1 MHGVG
6 HRPGIF
12 KVPPIENRPHIV
24 FFPPADSIRN
34 SHTGDKPC
42 CDGGGYSMRKA
53 PSLVLIAVFL
63 VSLFGGLSVVPS
75 AKAVAQEVTYNL
87 GTEPA
92 TLDPGITATLAD
104 VNIDLQVFDGL
115 TRLDSKSV
123 PQPAIAKSWTISK
136 DGKTYLFTLRDASWT
151 NGTPVTAYDF
161 EYAWKRALS
170 PELAS
175 AYAWQAYYIYGGE
188 AFNTSIKVGSKY
200 YVQAVDAKGNPLT
213 KTVGGKVVPV
223 PSTKEIDPSKN
234 VGVRALNAKTLKVYL
249 QSPTAYF
256 LSLTA
261 FPTYMPVCK
270 AVVSKN
276 AKWDSDVKTFV
287 TDGPFKLTEWS
298 HNEKLVFVKNPTYW
312 DKDKVKLTKITY
324 YMVEDASTAL
334 SMYQSGQLDA
344 SSTVPLSEL
353 PKLVASGDVTIFP
366 YLETYYFKVNVT
378 KKPFSDV
385 RVRKA
390 LLLAI
395 DRKGITQS
403 ITKGGQIPALAY
415 VPYGIADALPGSD
428 FRKASQ
434 VGFFKDNDIATA
446 KALLAQAGYPNGKG
460 FPAFALLFNT
470 SNLTKTICEAIQ
482 GMWKKNLG
490 ITCTLRNEELGVFV
504 DDLIALNYDVALAAW
519 SGDYMDPNT
528 FLDMYVT
535 GAGNSQTGWSN
546 KSYDALIAKAKTTA
560 DPKAR
565 MATLHAAEKILMTDI
580 PVLPIFYST
589 NPVLLSK
596 HIKNFF
602 QSTLGTVDWKAAYM
616 G

>member
-1 MHGVG
+1 
-6 HRPGIF
+6 
-12 KVPPIENRPHIV
+12 
-24 FFPPADSIRN
+24 
-34 SHTGDKPC
+34 
-42 CDGGGYSMRKA
+42 MRKVL
-53 PSLVLIAVFL
+53 SFVLVSVFL
-63 VSLFGGLSVVPS
+63 VVVLLGTVSCKASKGGL
-75 AKAVAQEVTYNL
+75 QEVTFNL
-87 GTEPA
+87 GAEPA
-92 TLDPGITATLAD
+92 AIDPAVTTGTYEH
-104 VNIDLQVFDGL
+104 NIELQVFDGL
-115 TRLDSKSV
+115 VRIDSKNA
-123 PQPAIAKSWTISK
+123 PQPAIAKSWTISA
-136 DGKTYLFTLRDASWT
+136 DLKTYTFTLRDASWT

-170 PELAS
+170 PELA
-175 AYAWQAYYIYGGE
+175 AEYASQLYYVYGGE
-188 AFNTSIKVGSKY
+188 AFNKSIKVGTKY

-213 KTVGGKVVPV
+213 KTVDGKDVPV
-223 PSTKEIDPSKN
+223 ANMAKEIDPSKN

-276 AKWDSDVKTFV
+276 AKWASDVKTFV

-403 ITKGGQIPALAY
+403 ITQGGQVPALAY

-434 VGFFKDNDIATA
+434 VGFFKDNDLVTA

-460 FPAFALLFNT
+460 FPAFTLLYE
-470 SNLTKTICEAIQ
+470 SQSMQKSLCEAIQ
-482 GMWKKNLG
+482 QMWKKNLG
-490 ITCTLRNEELGVFV
+490 ITCTFKGEEWGVFKADRV
-504 DDLIALNYDVALAAW
+504 ALNYDVALAAW

>member
-1 MHGVG
+1 MK
-6 HRPGIF
+6 
-12 KVPPIENRPHIV
+12 KVL
-24 FFPPADSIRN
+24 
-34 SHTGDKPC
+34 
-42 CDGGGYSMRKA
+42 
-53 PSLVLIAVFL
+53 SLVLIAVFL
-63 VSLFGGLSVVPS
+63 VSLFGGLSVISS

-87 GTEPA
+87 GAEPPSM
-92 TLDPGITATLAD
+92 DPIGGSTYETANSVEQL
-104 VNIDLQVFDGL
+104 FDGL
-115 TRLDSKSV
+115 TRLDSKNV

-136 DGKTYLFTLRDASWT
+136 DGKTYIFTLRDAYWT

-170 PELAS
+170 PEAAAES
-175 AYAWQAYYIYGGE
+175 AYNMYYVYGGE
-188 AFNTSIKVGSKY
+188 AFNASIKVGNKY

-223 PSTKEIDPSKN
+223 PNMAKEIDPSKN

-256 LSLTA
+256 LSLMA
-261 FPTYMPVCK
+261 FSTYMPVCK

-276 AKWDSDVKTFV
+276 AKWASDVKTYV
-287 TDGPFKLTEWS
+287 TNGPFKLTEWS

-366 YLETYYFKVNVT
+366 ALETYYFKVNVT

-403 ITKGGQIPALAY
+403 ITKGGQVPALAY

-428 FRKASQ
+428 FRKDSQ
-434 VGFFKDNDIATA
+434 VGFYKDNDIATA

-460 FPAFALLFNT
+460 FPAFTLLYE
-470 SNLTKTICEAIQ
+470 SQSMQKSLCEAIQ
-482 GMWKKNLG
+482 QMWKKNLG
-490 ITCTLRNEELGVFV
+490 ITCTFKGEEWGVFKADRV
-504 DDLIALNYDVALAAW
+504 ALNYDVALAAW

-565 MATLHAAEKILMTDI
+565 MATLHAAEKILMTDM

-596 HIKNFF
+596 HIKNFY
-602 QSTLGTVDWKAAYM
+602 QSTLGFVDWKNAYM